1 MAVPGAVL
9 GMSQRLQSLIAS
21 MGDEAPKSLQEL
33 ESFVSEAGLVE
44 EDLLPWADFDHPLTD
59 SYGRRLIWKSD
70 FVELMVMSWVPGDFS
85 AIHDHGT
92 AHWGVVQSFGP
103 ASHSLFRLDR
113 TQIEFERQS
122 DYEPGQIQRVD
133 HRMIHHMGNAS
144 SRPFVSLHLYASLQ
158 PLATITANARV
169 FDVVDGVI
177 QFTDGGVFFAL
188 PADQV
193 KRQLTGLKAN
203 PALVSDQRRL
213 RDARLQ
219 VMAHA

>member
-1 MAVPGAVL
+1 MAVPGSVL
-9 GMSQRLQSLIAS
+9 GMSRRLQALIAS
-21 MGDEAPKSLQEL
+21 IGEQPPSSLSQL
-33 ESFVSEAGLVE
+33 ERCVADAQLVE
-44 EDLLPWADFDHPLTD
+44 QDLLPWEDFRHPVED

-70 FVELMVMSWVPGDFS
+70 FVELMVMSWIPGDFS

-103 ASHSLFRLDR
+103 ATHSLFRLHGS
-113 TQIEFERQS
+113 QLEFDRQS
-122 DYEPGQIQRVD
+122 DYRPGQIQTVD
-133 HRMIHHMGNAS
+133 HRLIHQMGNAS
-144 SRPFVSLHLYASLQ
+144 GTPFVSLHVYAALQ

-169 FDVVDGVI
+169 FDVVEGVI

-188 PADQV
+188 PDAQV
-193 KRQLTGLKAN
+193 KRQISGLKAT
-203 PALVSDQRRL
+203 PSLVSDQRRL